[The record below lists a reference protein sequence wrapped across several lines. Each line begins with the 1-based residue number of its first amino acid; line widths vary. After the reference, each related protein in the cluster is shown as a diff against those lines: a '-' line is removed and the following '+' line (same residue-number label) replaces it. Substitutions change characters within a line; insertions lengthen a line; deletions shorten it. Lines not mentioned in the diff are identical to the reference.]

1 MKRDLTPM
9 AEQIA
14 REKRDIAQRQWR
26 PLPGSARSQG
36 EIPS

>member
-14 REKRDIAQRQWR
+14 REKREIAQRQWR
-26 PLPGSARSQG
+26 PLPGSARSL
-36 EIPS
+36 PS